1 MDHFSS
7 SGFSAESEGA
17 LLFFSVQCVC
27 GTTHKLVDRQPNR
40 YRIKCISMQTFGQQ
54 AAMTTRTENSPKLS
68 AFDLRYPITDQQLLA
83 VCRER
88 SHESLPLMHHE
99 TELCMSTNRPSEL
112 RRCDDVCQMGLFWF
126 VSTPSHR
133 ACMRKEPRHRH
144 LSLNDVS
151 LHVCHGAGCSH
162 PAALGSRP

>member
-1 MDHFSS
+1 MDHFTS
-7 SGFSAESEGA
+7 SGFSVESEGA
-17 LLFFSVQCVC
+17 LLFFSAVC
-27 GTTHKLVDRQPNR
+27 LRHDAQTGGQTAKQ
-40 YRIKCISMQTFGQQ
+40 ISKCISMQTFTQQ
-54 AAMTTRTENSPKLS
+54 AAMTTRTENSQKLS
-68 AFDLRYPITDQQLLA
+68 AFDLRYPITDQQILA

-112 RRCDDVCQMGLFWF
+112 RLCDDVCQMGLFWF
-126 VSTPSHR
+126 VGTPSHR

-151 LHVCHGAGCSH
+151 LQVCHGAGSSH
-162 PAALGSRP
+162 PAELGSRP